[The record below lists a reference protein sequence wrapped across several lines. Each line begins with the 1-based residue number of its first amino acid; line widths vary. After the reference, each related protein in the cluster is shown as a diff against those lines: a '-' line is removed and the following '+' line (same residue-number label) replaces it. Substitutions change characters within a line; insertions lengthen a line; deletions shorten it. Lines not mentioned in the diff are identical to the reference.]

1 MRVTCAASPSAR
13 ASTAGRVPVRARDV
27 ATRAASDN
35 IRTGR
40 EDPIAVASRRAAL
53 LSLLACGGA
62 AGPGGALVAGPAFAS
77 ASPAP
82 PAGDCPECV
91 GVLND
96 LLNSCPAESEACV
109 SSQND
114 DETHFA
120 APWAYSGARADAM
133 RRVVEVV
140 TDPNGRGVDP
150 VSYRTVGK
158 DSSRDKLRVSTSVA
172 AYDES
177 SGYVY
182 LQIAFAEPRRD
193 ETVSEDGL
201 GEKTQTFDLE
211 LLLWD
216 DDEVVNVRCAARD
229 RPKTGTWSLSYVDG
243 VRFSRNAARDV
254 AESVR
259 VALGWEILPVISG
272 FDPRFNNSKRL
283 WFEKALDLGG
293 FDASVMDER
302 RKKTKRG

>member
-1 MRVTCAASPSAR
+1 MRSTVSATRVACAASPSAR
-13 ASTAGRVPVRARDV
+13 ASTAGRVPRRARDV
-27 ATRAASDN
+27 ATRAARDDRS
-35 IRTGR
+35 RTAR

-53 LSLLACGGA
+53 FSLLACG
-62 AGPGGALVAGPAFAS
+62 AGPGGALCAGPAFAS

-114 DETHFA
+114 DESHFA

-140 TDPNGRGVDP
+140 TDPSGRGVDP
-150 VSYRTVGK
+150 VSYRGGK
-158 DSSRDKLRVSTSVA
+158 ERDRLKVSTTVA

-182 LQIAFAEPRRD
+182 LQITTSGADAD
-193 ETVSEDGL
+193 S
-201 GEKTQTFDLE
+201 TQIFDVE

-229 RPKTGTWSLSYVDG
+229 RPKKGTWSLSYVDG
-243 VRFSRNAARDV
+243 VRFSRNEARDV
-254 AESVR
+254 AESIR
-259 VALGWEILPVISG
+259 VALGWEILPVISA

-283 WFEKALDLGG
+283 WFEKALDFGG

-302 RKKTKRG
+302 RVTSGTTKG

>member
-1 MRVTCAASPSAR
+1 MRSTVGATRVACAASPSAR
-13 ASTAGRVPVRARDV
+13 ASTAGRVPRRARDV
-27 ATRAASDN
+27 ATRAARDDRS
-35 IRTGR
+35 RTAR

-53 LSLLACGGA
+53 FSLLACGGA
-62 AGPGGALVAGPAFAS
+62 AGAGALAAGPALAS
-77 ASPAP
+77 VSPP
-82 PAGDCPECV
+82 PPVGDCPECV
-91 GVLND
+91 GVLSD

-114 DETHFA
+114 DESHFA

-140 TDPNGRGVDP
+140 TDPSGRGVDP
-150 VSYRTVGK
+150 VSYRGGK
-158 DSSRDKLRVSTSVA
+158 ARDRLKVSTTVA

-182 LQIAFAEPRRD
+182 LQITTSGADAD
-193 ETVSEDGL
+193 S
-201 GEKTQTFDLE
+201 TQIFDVE

-229 RPKTGTWSLSYVDG
+229 RPKKGTWSLSYVDG
-243 VRFSRNAARDV
+243 VRFSRNEARDV
-254 AESVR
+254 AESIR
-259 VALGWEILPVISG
+259 VALGWEILPVISA

-283 WFEKALDLGG
+283 WFEKALDFGG

-302 RKKTKRG
+302 RVTSGTTKG

>member
-1 MRVTCAASPSAR
+1 MRVACAASPLAR
-13 ASTAGRVPVRARDV
+13 ASTTGRVPWRVRDV
-27 ATRAASDN
+27 ATRVGPDDDS

-40 EDPIAVASRRAAL
+40 EDPIAVASRRTAL
-53 LSLLACGGA
+53 FSLLGCGGA
-62 AGPGGALVAGPAFAS
+62 AGSGALGAGPALAS
-77 ASPAP
+77 ASSP
-82 PAGDCPECV
+82 PSVGDCPECV
-91 GVLND
+91 GVLNG

-114 DETHFA
+114 DESHFA

-133 RRVVEVV
+133 RRIVEVV
-140 TDPNGRGVDP
+140 TDPSGRGIDP
-150 VSYRTVGK
+150 VAYRGGK
-158 DSSRDKLRVSTSVA
+158 ARDRLKVSTAVT

-182 LQIAFAEPRRD
+182 LRIATSGDTGDARRD
-193 ETVSEDGL
+193 ADL
-201 GEKTQTFDLE
+201 TQTFDVE

-254 AESVR
+254 AESIR

-283 WFEKALDLGG
+283 WFEKALDFGG
-293 FDASVMDER
+293 FDASAMDER
-302 RKKTKRG
+302 RATR

>member
-1 MRVTCAASPSAR
+1 MRVACAASPSAR

-27 ATRAASDN
+27 ATRAASDI

-40 EDPIAVASRRAAL
+40 EDPIAVASRRTAL
-53 LSLLACGGA
+53 FSLLGCGGA
-62 AGPGGALVAGPAFAS
+62 AGSGALGAGPALAS
-77 ASPAP
+77 ASSP
-82 PAGDCPECV
+82 PSVGDCPECV
-91 GVLND
+91 GVLNG

-114 DETHFA
+114 DESHFA
-120 APWAYSGARADAM
+120 APWAYSGARVDAM
-133 RRVVEVV
+133 RRIVEVV
-140 TDPNGRGVDP
+140 TDPSGRGIDP
-150 VSYRTVGK
+150 VAYRGGK
-158 DSSRDKLRVSTSVA
+158 ARDRLKVSTAVT

-182 LQIAFAEPRRD
+182 LRIATSGDTGDARRD
-193 ETVSEDGL
+193 ADL
-201 GEKTQTFDLE
+201 TQTFDVE

-254 AESVR
+254 AESIR

-302 RKKTKRG
+302 RARY

>member
-1 MRVTCAASPSAR
+1 MRSTVSATRVACAASPSAR
-13 ASTAGRVPVRARDV
+13 ASTAGRVPRRARDV
-27 ATRAASDN
+27 ATRAARDDRS
-35 IRTGR
+35 RTAR

-53 LSLLACGGA
+53 FSLLACGGA
-62 AGPGGALVAGPAFAS
+62 AGAGALAAGPALAS
-77 ASPAP
+77 VSPP
-82 PAGDCPECV
+82 PPVGDCPECV
-91 GVLND
+91 GVLSD

-114 DETHFA
+114 DESHFA

-140 TDPNGRGVDP
+140 TDPSGRGVDP
-150 VSYRTVGK
+150 VSYRGGK
-158 DSSRDKLRVSTSVA
+158 ERDRLKVSTTVA

-182 LQIAFAEPRRD
+182 LQITTSGADAD
-193 ETVSEDGL
+193 S
-201 GEKTQTFDLE
+201 TQIFDVE

-229 RPKTGTWSLSYVDG
+229 RPKKGTWSLSYVDG
-243 VRFSRNAARDV
+243 VRFSRNEARDV
-254 AESVR
+254 AESIR
-259 VALGWEILPVISG
+259 VALGWEILPVISA

-283 WFEKALDLGG
+283 WFEKALDFGG
-293 FDASVMDER
+293 FDASVTDER
-302 RKKTKRG
+302 RVTSGTTKG

>member
-1 MRVTCAASPSAR
+1 MRVACAASPSAR

-27 ATRAASDN
+27 ATRAASDI

-53 LSLLACGGA
+53 FSLLACG
-62 AGPGGALVAGPAFAS
+62 AGPGGALCAGPAFAS

-120 APWAYSGARADAM
+120 APWAYSGARVDAM
-133 RRVVEVV
+133 RRIVEVV
-140 TDPNGRGVDP
+140 TDPSGRGIDP
-150 VSYRTVGK
+150 VAYRGGK
-158 DSSRDKLRVSTSVA
+158 ARDRLKVSTAVT

-182 LQIAFAEPRRD
+182 LRIATSGDTGDARRD
-193 ETVSEDGL
+193 ADL
-201 GEKTQTFDLE
+201 TQTFDVE

-254 AESVR
+254 AESIR

-283 WFEKALDLGG
+283 WFEKALDFGG
-293 FDASVMDER
+293 FDASAMDER
-302 RKKTKRG
+302 RATR

>member
-1 MRVTCAASPSAR
+1 MRSTVSATRVACAASPSAR

-27 ATRAASDN
+27 ATRAARDDRS
-35 IRTGR
+35 RTAR

-53 LSLLACGGA
+53 FSLLACG
-62 AGPGGALVAGPAFAS
+62 AGPGGALCAPAFAS

-114 DETHFA
+114 DESHFA

-140 TDPNGRGVDP
+140 TDPSGRGVDP
-150 VSYRTVGK
+150 VSYRGGK
-158 DSSRDKLRVSTSVA
+158 ERDRLKVSTTVA

-182 LQIAFAEPRRD
+182 LQITTSGADAD
-193 ETVSEDGL
+193 S
-201 GEKTQTFDLE
+201 TQIFDVE

-229 RPKTGTWSLSYVDG
+229 RPKKGTWSLSYVDG
-243 VRFSRNAARDV
+243 VRFSRNEARDV
-254 AESVR
+254 AESIR
-259 VALGWEILPVISG
+259 VALGWEILPVISA

-283 WFEKALDLGG
+283 WFEKALDFGG

-302 RKKTKRG
+302 RVTSGTTKG